1 MFDIKT
7 FMNNSYKMFDIMT
20 FMNNSYKMFDIM
32 SFIITF
38 MNAAPFVFLF

>member
-1 MFDIKT
+1 
-7 FMNNSYKMFDIMT
+7 MNNSYKMFDIMT

-32 SFIITF
+32 TFIITF

>member
-1 MFDIKT
+1 MT

>member
-1 MFDIKT
+1 
-7 FMNNSYKMFDIMT
+7 MNNSYKMFDIMT